1 MLHQNIL
8 CVWHI
13 KLYYIGIYCIKIS
26 HIYGTCRYI
35 IYIVC
40 KDVSH
45 IWHMSI
51 YLIIVHSVLGFVLAQ
66 LEMLPSA
73 VPSLSEL
80 QILISFQYVKT
91 ISESY
96 IEVVLTV

>member
-1 MLHQNIL
+1 
-8 CVWHI
+8 
-13 KLYYIGIYCIKIS
+13 
-26 HIYGTCRYI
+26 
-35 IYIVC
+35 
-40 KDVSH
+40 
-45 IWHMSI
+45 MSI

-96 IEVVLTV
+96 IEVVLTI